1 MFTHLSRNSFRI
13 LKNCTSTNLLKSGFS
28 TLNKPNLV
36 SFVDQL
42 TTKRYESTTS
52 SNSVMIYF
60 IDRDGEKRPA
70 KAKIGSNLLD
80 VALDNNIDLEGF
92 G

>member
-1 MFTHLSRNSFRI
+1 MAFI
-13 LKNCTSTNLLKSGFS
+13 KSSFS
-28 TLNKPNLV
+28 TLNKPILV
-36 SFVDQL
+36 SRANQL
-42 TTKRYESTTS
+42 TTKRYESTTT
-52 SNSVMIYF
+52 SNFVMINF
-60 IDRDGEKRPA
+60 IDRDGEKRSA

>member
-1 MFTHLSRNSFRI
+1 MFTHITRSSIRI
-13 LKNCTSTNLLKSGFS
+13 LNNPTSMAFIKSSFS
-28 TLNKPNLV
+28 TLNKPILV
-36 SFVDQL
+36 SRANQL
-42 TTKRYESTTS
+42 TTKRYESTTT
-52 SNSVMIYF
+52 SNFVMINF
-60 IDRDGEKRPA
+60 IDRDGEKRSA